1 MINSRMRTRNSTAAQ
16 MRRVSVNRQ
25 RPTSGISRKW
35 KERQEAII
43 VKSSCVMVLFLRL
56 YFICGSGEQE
66 QLGDHLLSV
75 AKSDLVDV

>member
-1 MINSRMRTRNSTAAQ
+1 
-16 MRRVSVNRQ
+16 V
-25 RPTSGISRKW
+25 

-75 AKSDLVDV
+75 AKSDFVDV